1 MTITAEEV
9 EVGDMVEEEE
19 VMVAAVT
26 VVDVMIMAVAVV
38 EAEVMVAAVTVS
50 FCLYPHQSLY
60 FLYYTREIN
69 VLTAYKTLRNLQ
81 VVVDMVVD
89 GIILEVAEEDMEV
102 VVTVVDIK
110 HSPSMHYRVRQ

>member
-1 MTITAEEV
+1 M
-9 EVGDMVEEEE
+9 
-19 VMVAAVT
+19 
-26 VVDVMIMAVAVV
+26 
-38 EAEVMVAAVTVS
+38 
-50 FCLYPHQSLY
+50 
-60 FLYYTREIN
+60 YYTREIN